1 MIANTALDIRTKEAP
16 AYMRWGKTMAE
27 RDLALQ
33 LAKEAAIANTPG
45 AQVFAESTSFCLP
58 YLSVS
63 RQFYCLLLELLLDQR
78 LVAES
83 LPLAEPPVSP

>member
-45 AQVFAESTSFCLP
+45 AQVFAESCL
-58 YLSVS
+58 
-63 RQFYCLLLELLLDQR
+63 RAARMMDD
-78 LVAES
+78 
-83 LPLAEPPVSP
+83 LAMMETMY